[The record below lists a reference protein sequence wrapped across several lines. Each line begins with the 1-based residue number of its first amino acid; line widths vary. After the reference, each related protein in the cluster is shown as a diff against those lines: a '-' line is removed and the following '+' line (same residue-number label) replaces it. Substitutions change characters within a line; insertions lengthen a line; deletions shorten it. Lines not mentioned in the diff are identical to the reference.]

1 MRNKIF
7 QDAILLQDKL
17 EETGSG
23 QNKEHFEFKFKNED
37 KNILVTL
44 EIEDNRTTINCTC
57 LHSTLNGD
65 ALCSYQ
71 LAVLFLK
78 FKQSLRKLKKRW

>member
-57 LHSTLNGD
+57 LHSTLNHG
-65 ALCSYQ
+65 ALCSYG
-71 LAVLFLK
+71 LACIFLK
-78 FKQSLRKLKKRW
+78 FKKQMKKKW